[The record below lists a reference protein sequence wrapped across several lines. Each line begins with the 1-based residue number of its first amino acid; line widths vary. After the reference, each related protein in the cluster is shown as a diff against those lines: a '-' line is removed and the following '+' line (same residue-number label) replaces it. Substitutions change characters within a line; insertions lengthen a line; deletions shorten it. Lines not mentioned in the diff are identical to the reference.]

1 MLYGLG
7 SAKGIFPKL
16 PTTNTARV
24 VPSSEILSKLPTT
37 KGYTMLEVSKTKL
50 KIIAYRLRDAEKIL
64 SSMQQQIFDIR
75 MKEVELIVKQAN
87 QDLLN
92 ILEGNDLRDVE
103 KEIERLQRSLTN

>member
-1 MLYGLG
+1 
-7 SAKGIFPKL
+7 
-16 PTTNTARV
+16 
-24 VPSSEILSKLPTT
+24 
-37 KGYTMLEVSKTKL
+37 MLEVSKTKL

-64 SSMQQQIFDIR
+64 SSILSWIEDIELDNEKQIR
-75 MKEVELIVKQAN
+75 MKEAEIIVKQAN

>member
-1 MLYGLG
+1 
-7 SAKGIFPKL
+7 
-16 PTTNTARV
+16 
-24 VPSSEILSKLPTT
+24 
-37 KGYTMLEVSKTKL
+37 MLEVSKTKL

-75 MKEVELIVKQAN
+75 MKEAELIVKQAN